1 MDKILV
7 DACTPLLDHFNK
19 RPKDGLWTDI
29 IMRMRGVHFV
39 AYLTEGARLKT
50 RDETLGERVAMDLL
64 GSIMG
69 SMDKPPTPSER
80 ERKMQKGELVVRTP
94 LRTVVRLWDCVR

>member
-1 MDKILV
+1 MYPV
-7 DACTPLLDHFNK
+7 ARPLQQAT
-19 RPKDGLWTDI
+19 GGWVWTDI

-39 AYLTEGARLKT
+39 AYLTEGGAPK
-50 RDETLGERVAMDLL
+50 DETLGERVAMDLL